1 MVAGEEL
8 AVEESGQLI
17 IVIVAQGVVT
27 VGEGT
32 DSFVERGKGNV
43 GLLHQT

>member
-1 MVAGEEL
+1 MVGVEL
-8 AVEESGQLI
+8 AVEESGLLI

-32 DSFVERGKGNV
+32 DSFVELGQGNV
-43 GLLHQT
+43 RLLQQA